1 VIPSSA
7 VSATSLDV
15 TAATPDALDVVLDI
29 LRSAGR
35 SRPAPPTGGWGHE
48 FPDVVRD
55 IPAGQV
61 YLGCLAGEPVGTFVL
76 RWSDE
81 PVWGPDDGAA
91 GYLHRLAI
99 RPAVAGQGIGARL
112 ISEAGQRARRYGRPW
127 LRLDCDRDNPRL
139 RAYYEA
145 LGFSYAGDV
154 TGLARKTLPGYRDAS
169 RYQRST
175 GLR

>member
-1 VIPSSA
+1 VPAAS
-7 VSATSLDV
+7 VVV
-15 TAATPDALDVVLDI
+15 TAATPDARDVVLGI
-29 LRSAGR
+29 LRAAGQA
-35 SRPAPPTGGWGHE
+35 RPAPATGGWGHE

-55 IPAGQV
+55 LPEGSVYLACRAGQ
-61 YLGCLAGEPVGTFVL
+61 PVGTFVL

-99 RPAVAGQGIGARL
+99 RPELAGQGLGVQL
-112 ISEAGQRARRYGRPW
+112 ISDAASRARRHGRPW
-127 LRLDCDRDNPRL
+127 LRLDCDRDNGRL

-154 TGLARKTLPGYRDAS
+154 PDLPRKTLPGRRAAS
-169 RYQRST
+169 RYQRPT